1 MNFQFAQ
8 QGASF
13 AGAMAYYCHDKREAG
28 QERQPQSAERVAW
41 SETRNMLTDRAET
54 ATQIMIATAERASVL
69 KERAGIAAT
78 GRKATKPV
86 AAFSLAWHPDEA
98 GHLDRAEMV
107 RVADQ
112 ALKVMGL
119 EHCQSV
125 IIAHR
130 DTKHPHVHVVVNRVN
145 PETGR
150 MEKIDPNRVR
160 ALDRWAHEY
169 ERERGQIYSPERAA
183 KYERMDERRKRHPDK
198 EDRTRHIEER
208 RQRSERSDRRQ
219 REETSTERQQRS
231 KDQTPTDRRERGEG
245 RKAGDELGRQRGAD
259 GKERGERPDREERA
273 GGAERP
279 AERAEGREADNGG
292 REDAARA
299 QSPAQALR
307 ERSAALTQRHAQEW
321 RDLGRGFA
329 QAKTATYAKWR
340 APLREVEAQLKTDA
354 KPLWREQFAE
364 ERQSARDRQRLE
376 RSFGGRLGLSVAAVR
391 AAREVAGPSQD
402 RSFLRQVLAH
412 FISRDLREATFAQA
426 AARDRATLG
435 QAIREVGDARIG
447 DVKAERTAEL
457 AQVRET
463 YASDR
468 AALSERQGGERRD
481 IRAAWREISR
491 ERGRAEPVRE
501 RGRDVPGR
509 GVGDRAD
516 ARGGADGQ
524 AVDRIAHDPAG
535 RMGDRADDR
544 ALADPNPA
552 GQTHADRTV
561 VDRSPQ
567 PGSRDAPL
575 PEPARDAPQPEAK
588 PSKFGWLDQRQQ
600 RDQETDRGS
609 KFDRSQDAQERGRD
623 RDRDR
628 DRDWGD
634 RER

>member
-1 MNFQFAQ
+1 
-8 QGASF
+8 
-13 AGAMAYYCHDKREAG
+13 
-28 QERQPQSAERVAW
+28 
-41 SETRNMLTDRAET
+41 MLTDRAET

-119 EHCQSV
+119 DHCQSV

-198 EDRTRHIEER
+198 EDRTRHVEER
-208 RQRSERSDRRQ
+208 RQRSERSDRGERGQ
-219 REETSTERQQRS
+219 RDKHLDQRERQQRDEASRERRERS
-231 KDQTPTDRRERGEG
+231 KDRTSPDRSERGEG
-245 RKAGDELGRQRGAD
+245 RDAGDKLDHQHRAD
-259 GKERGERPDREERA
+259 GKARGERTNRDERA

-279 AERAEGREADNGG
+279 AERVEGRDVDHGG
-292 REDAARA
+292 RAGAARA

-307 ERSAALTQRHAQEW
+307 ERSAALTKQHAAEW

-340 APLREVEAQLKTDA
+340 GPLREVEAQLKADA

-391 AAREVAGPSQD
+391 AAREVAGPAQD
-402 RSFLRQVLAH
+402 RSFLRQVLAQ

-468 AALSERQGGERRD
+468 AALSERQGEERRE
-481 IRAAWREISR
+481 IRAAWREIPR
-491 ERGRAEPVRE
+491 ERQRTRAEPVRDME
-501 RGRDVPGR
+501 ARGRDLPG
-509 GVGDRAD
+509 GGLGDRAG
-516 ARGGADGQ
+516 ARAGAERRGADGQ
-524 AVDRIAHDPAG
+524 AVDRIARDPAG
-535 RMGDRADDR
+535 HMGERADGHTFVDRKATDRLIADRAV
-544 ALADPNPA
+544 A
-552 GQTHADRTV
+552 
-561 VDRSPQ
+561 DRSPQ
-567 PGSRDAPL
+567 PSGREAPL
-575 PEPARDAPQPEAK
+575 PETK
-588 PSKFGWLDQRQQ
+588 PSKFGWLDQQQQ
-600 RDQETDRGS
+600 RDQDADRGS
-609 KFDRSQDAQERGRD
+609 KFDRSQEAQERGRD
-623 RDRDR
+623 KDRDR
-628 DRDWGD
+628 GD